1 MDQER
6 QDPLNTREFVALWNE
21 AKGEHLGH
29 RLAEVLGSLAARGV
43 LPPLSERQR
52 SLLAQAIQLA
62 GDPAAGTPVALQYLE
77 TLTGDGSGS
86 PPGA

>member
-21 AKGEHLGH
+21 AKGEHLGL
-29 RLAEVLGSLAARGV
+29 RLAEALTGLTARGV
-43 LPPLSERQR
+43 LPALSERER
-52 SLLAQAIQLA
+52 SVLAQAIQLA

-77 TLTGDGSGS
+77 TLTRDGSGS